1 MQSRAYLFPE
11 PRRVYLLVLLLLV
24 VAEGVAERQSEVAV
38 AGHGHAEPLPLEVY
52 AGVCMRGLEYVAA
65 IELERGALV
74 LKEPYLQRRADGT

>member
-11 PRRVYLLVLLLLV
+11 PRRVNLLVLLLLV
-24 VAEGVAERQSEVAV
+24 VAEGVAERQAEVAE
-38 AGHGHAEPLPLEVY
+38 AGHGHSEILTFEINVRVY
-52 AGVCMRGLEYVAA
+52 MRSFEYVAA